1 MSRIVFVIGV
11 LASGKTA
18 FIKKNFPARKYK
30 ILNIKNYQA
39 KLKDK
44 ENHGAVLSTEKH
56 MQILM
61 NAQRLILDD
70 AIRFLK
76 QDRDVVVEHTL
87 FKSIRRKEYID
98 IIKKSTDA
106 TVEVYVMQPPPEQWK
121 RDMEIKKLDP
131 AVIKQADEFEFP
143 DPSEGFDA
151 IYKVTGDDIILW
163 ETGRSR
169 EKVIPHPE
177 ESETEDTPVEDPS
190 SAENNN
196 LLESMYVRKFW
207 HYCEVCGK
215 KEYLTADEAHKAGWD
230 YPPIMGHFRWPGP
243 RICGNCSIFDTLY
256 WKMTQQE
263 LSLALPKSGGLT
275 AKEKET
281 LYRIKNEP
289 ESLLKDSEEA

>member
-11 LASGKTA
+11 LSSGKTA
-18 FIKKNFPARKYK
+18 FIKKNFPGRKYK
-30 ILNIKNYQA
+30 ILNIKNYQSR
-39 KLKDK
+39 LKDM
-44 ENHGAVLSTEKH
+44 ENHGAILSTEKH
-56 MQILM
+56 MEILLH
-61 NAQRLILDD
+61 AQRLIVED
-70 AIRFLK
+70 AIRYLK

-87 FKSIRRKEYID
+87 FKSSRRREYINL
-98 IIKKSTDA
+98 IRKNTDA
-106 TVEVYVMQPPPEQWK
+106 IIDVYVMQPQPEQWK
-121 RDMEIKKLDP
+121 REMESRRLDP
-131 AVIKQADEFEFP
+131 AVIKQIDEFEFP
-143 DPSEGFDA
+143 RPAEGFDSV
-151 IYKVTGDDIILW
+151 YKVTGDDVTLCSSGA
-163 ETGRSR
+163 EVYAKPSYQDKPADRDSAADAS
-169 EKVIPHPE
+169 P
-177 ESETEDTPVEDPS
+177 SENTS
-190 SAENNN
+190 I
-196 LLESMYVRKFW
+196 LESMYTRKFW

-263 LSLALPKSGGLT
+263 LSLALPKTGALT